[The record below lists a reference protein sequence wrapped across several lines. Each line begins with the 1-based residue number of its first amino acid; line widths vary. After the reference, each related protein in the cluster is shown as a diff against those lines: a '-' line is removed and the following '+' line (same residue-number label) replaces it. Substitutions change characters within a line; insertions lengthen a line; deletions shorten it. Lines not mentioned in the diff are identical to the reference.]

1 MSPFSLLCVAA
12 NVQLLAEFEQELAP
26 LLGHFALVVVVGQ
39 GSAELALDELDR
51 KGQPPAVVVCD
62 SELGDGRGAD
72 FLIRLGSRHEAC
84 RKILLGSQP
93 EMKSIIE
100 AVNLGR
106 LDYYLQRPWRDG
118 SLRRAVIEQASHFV
132 LLQPEA
138 DLLSYAA
145 VLDNQKLLRVH
156 VDRQLAAYRQGFMD
170 YTHCSDEE
178 LSRVVIDG
186 LYQFFDGNDEA
197 RVCRHYSPGHVLTR
211 EGEPNSFLWFIA
223 KGEVVLRKRDEQGID
238 QEVVHYRT
246 GSLVGGMSFVT
257 GEPAFTTGVTL
268 TGAEVIKLDKLQ
280 FSRVMQ
286 ARSEL
291 LPSFTNLLL
300 RHFNRRLQNSIRT
313 EMRLQ
318 QTLNSLDAAHAQL
331 VESEKMAMLGQ
342 LVAGV
347 AHELNNPVAA
357 IIRGSETLR
366 AAIPDLVNLELPAP
380 IKGLGNQT
388 LCQALTAQPVST
400 SEIRDKTRQAEGRFG
415 DRQQARL
422 AVQMNLD
429 DELNWQRW
437 FASRTATEREAL
449 LSRLELF
456 QQTGSFLRNIEV
468 CARRIGD
475 LVKSLKQYAR
485 QDRAEPSLVDL
496 HEGLED
502 TLMIFENRLKHHEL
516 CKEYQPLPLVRCHPI
531 ALQQV
536 WTNLIA
542 NSLDAMS
549 GPGRLTI
556 RTGLLDPEW
565 VMVEIEDSGCGIEP
579 ELWQRIFDLNFT
591 TKREGHFGLG
601 IGLSVS
607 LQIVQQHHGRIEVA
621 SEPGRYTRMR
631 VCLPLDGMGQAG
643 YGGEPHHNKEHAA

>member
-12 NVQLLAEFEQELAP
+12 DVQMLAEFEQELAP
-26 LLGHFALVVVVGQ
+26 LLSHFNLVVVAGQ
-39 GSAELALDELDR
+39 QSAEQALDELEG
-51 KGQPPAVVVCD
+51 KGQLPAVVVCD
-62 SELGDGRGAD
+62 SDLGDGRGAD
-72 FLIRLGSRHEAC
+72 FLIHLGDRHDAC

-106 LDYYLQRPWRDG
+106 LDYYLQLPWRDG

-132 LLQPEA
+132 LQHPEV

-145 VLDNQKLLRVH
+145 VLDNQKLLRAH
-156 VDRQLAAYRQGFMD
+156 VDRKMAEYRQGFMD

-178 LSRVVIDG
+178 LSRVVIEG
-186 LYQFFDGNDEA
+186 LYQFFEGDDEA
-197 RVCRHYSPGHVLTR
+197 KVCLHYSPGHVLTR
-211 EGEPNSFLWFIA
+211 EGEPNRFLWFIA
-223 KGEVVLRKRDEQGID
+223 KGEVVLRKRDEQGIE

-257 GEPAFTTGVTL
+257 GEPAFTTAVTL

-291 LPSFTNLLL
+291 LPSFTSLLL

-313 EMRLQ
+313 EIRLQ
-318 QTLNSLDAAHAQL
+318 QTLNSLDAAYAQL
-331 VESEKMAMLGQ
+331 VESEKMAVLGQ

-366 AAIPDLVNLELPAP
+366 AAIPDLVNLELPAA

-400 SEIRDKTRQAEGRFG
+400 SEIRDKTRQAEGRFS

-422 AVQMNLD
+422 AVQMHLD
-429 DELNWQRW
+429 DELSWQRW
-437 FASRTATEREAL
+437 FAGRTGAQREAL
-449 LSRLELF
+449 LAQLELF

-468 CARRIGD
+468 CARRISD

-485 QDRAEPSLVDL
+485 QDGDEPSLVDL

-502 TLMIFENRLKHHEL
+502 TLMIFENRLKQHEL
-516 CKEYQPLPLVRCHPI
+516 CKEYQPLPPVRCHPI

-536 WTNLIA
+536 WTNLIG

-556 RTGLLDPEW
+556 RTALLDPEW
-565 VMVEIEDSGCGIEP
+565 VMVEVEDTGCGIPP
-579 ELWQRIFDLNFT
+579 ELRERIFDLNFT

-601 IGLSVS
+601 IGLSVA

-631 VCLPLDGMGQAG
+631 VCLPLDGRGHASH
-643 YGGEPHHNKEHAA
+643 GGENHHKEHAA

>member
-12 NVQLLAEFEQELAP
+12 DVQMLAEFEQELAP
-26 LLGHFALVVVVGQ
+26 LLSHFNLVVVAGQ
-39 GSAELALDELDR
+39 QSAEQALDELEG
-51 KGQPPAVVVCD
+51 KGQLPAVVVCD
-62 SELGDGRGAD
+62 SDLGDGRGAD
-72 FLIRLGSRHEAC
+72 FLIHLGDRHDAC

-106 LDYYLQRPWRDG
+106 LDYYLQLPWRDG

-132 LLQPEA
+132 LQHPEV

-145 VLDNQKLLRVH
+145 VLDNQKLLRAH
-156 VDRQLAAYRQGFMD
+156 VDRKMAEYRQGFMD

-178 LSRVVIDG
+178 LSRVVIEG
-186 LYQFFDGNDEA
+186 LYQFFEGDDEA
-197 RVCRHYSPGHVLTR
+197 KVCLHYSPGHVLTR
-211 EGEPNSFLWFIA
+211 EGEPNRFLWFIA
-223 KGEVVLRKRDEQGID
+223 KGEVVLRKRDEQGIE

-257 GEPAFTTGVTL
+257 GEPAFTTAVTL

-291 LPSFTNLLL
+291 LPSFTSLLL

-313 EMRLQ
+313 EIRLQ
-318 QTLNSLDAAHAQL
+318 QTLNSLDAAYAQL
-331 VESEKMAMLGQ
+331 VESEKMAVLGQ

-366 AAIPDLVNLELPAP
+366 AAIPDLVNLELPAA

-400 SEIRDKTRQAEGRFG
+400 SEIRDKTRQAEGRFS

-422 AVQMNLD
+422 AVQMHLD
-429 DELNWQRW
+429 DELSWQRW
-437 FASRTATEREAL
+437 FAGRTGAQREAL
-449 LSRLELF
+449 LAQLELF

-485 QDRAEPSLVDL
+485 QDGDEPSLVDL

-502 TLMIFENRLKHHEL
+502 TLMIFENRLKQHEL
-516 CKEYQPLPLVRCHPI
+516 CKEYQPLPPVRCHPI

-536 WTNLIA
+536 WTNLIG

-549 GPGRLTI
+549 GPGQLTI
-556 RTGLLDPEW
+556 HTALLDPEW
-565 VMVEIEDSGCGIEP
+565 VMVEVEDTGCGIPP
-579 ELWQRIFDLNFT
+579 ELRERIFDLNFT

-601 IGLSVS
+601 IGLSVA

-631 VCLPLDGMGQAG
+631 VCLPLDGRGHASH
-643 YGGEPHHNKEHAA
+643 GGENHHKEHAA

>member
-12 NVQLLAEFEQELAP
+12 DVQMLAEFEQELAP
-26 LLGHFALVVVVGQ
+26 LLSHFNLVVVAGQ
-39 GSAELALDELDR
+39 QSAEQALDELEG
-51 KGQPPAVVVCD
+51 KGQLPAVVVCD
-62 SELGDGRGAD
+62 SDLGDGRGAD
-72 FLIRLGSRHEAC
+72 FLIHLGDRHDAC

-106 LDYYLQRPWRDG
+106 LDYYLQLPWRDG

-132 LLQPEA
+132 LQHPEV

-145 VLDNQKLLRVH
+145 VLDNQKLLRAH
-156 VDRQLAAYRQGFMD
+156 VDRKMAEYRQGFMD

-178 LSRVVIDG
+178 LSRVVIEG
-186 LYQFFDGNDEA
+186 LYQFFEGDDEA
-197 RVCRHYSPGHVLTR
+197 KVCLHYSPGHVLTR
-211 EGEPNSFLWFIA
+211 EGEPNRFLWFIA
-223 KGEVVLRKRDEQGID
+223 KGEVVLRKRDEQGIE

-257 GEPAFTTGVTL
+257 GEPAFTTAVTL

-291 LPSFTNLLL
+291 LPSFTSLLL

-313 EMRLQ
+313 EIRLQ
-318 QTLNSLDAAHAQL
+318 QTLNSLDAAYAQL
-331 VESEKMAMLGQ
+331 VESEKMAVLGQ

-366 AAIPDLVNLELPAP
+366 AAIPDLVNLELPAA

-422 AVQMNLD
+422 AVQMHLD
-429 DELNWQRW
+429 DELSWQRW
-437 FASRTATEREAL
+437 FAGRTGAQREAL
-449 LSRLELF
+449 LAQLELF

-485 QDRAEPSLVDL
+485 QDGDEPSLVDL

-502 TLMIFENRLKHHEL
+502 TLMIFENRLKQHEL
-516 CKEYQPLPLVRCHPI
+516 CKEYQLLPPVRCHPI

-536 WTNLIA
+536 WTNLIG

-556 RTGLLDPEW
+556 RTALLDSEW
-565 VMVEIEDSGCGIEP
+565 VMVEVEDTGCGIPP
-579 ELWQRIFDLNFT
+579 ELRERIFDLNFT

-601 IGLSVS
+601 IGLSVA

-631 VCLPLDGMGQAG
+631 VCLPLDGRGHASH
-643 YGGEPHHNKEHAA
+643 GGENHHKEHAA

>member
-12 NVQLLAEFEQELAP
+12 DVQMLAEFEQELAP
-26 LLGHFALVVVVGQ
+26 LLSHFNLVVVAGQ
-39 GSAELALDELDR
+39 QSAEQALDELEG
-51 KGQPPAVVVCD
+51 KGQLPAVVVCD
-62 SELGDGRGAD
+62 SDLGDGRGAD
-72 FLIRLGSRHEAC
+72 FLIHLGDRHDAC

-106 LDYYLQRPWRDG
+106 LDYYLQLPWRDG

-132 LLQPEA
+132 LQHPEV

-145 VLDNQKLLRVH
+145 VLDNQKLLRAH
-156 VDRQLAAYRQGFMD
+156 VDRKMAEYRQGFMD

-178 LSRVVIDG
+178 LSRVVIEG
-186 LYQFFDGNDEA
+186 LYQFFEGDDEA
-197 RVCRHYSPGHVLTR
+197 KVCLHYSPGHVLTR
-211 EGEPNSFLWFIA
+211 EGEPNRFLWFIA
-223 KGEVVLRKRDEQGID
+223 KGEVVLRKRDEQGIE

-257 GEPAFTTGVTL
+257 GEPAFTTAVTL

-291 LPSFTNLLL
+291 LPSFTSLLL

-313 EMRLQ
+313 EIRLQ
-318 QTLNSLDAAHAQL
+318 QTLNSLDAAYAQL
-331 VESEKMAMLGQ
+331 VESEKMAVLGQ

-366 AAIPDLVNLELPAP
+366 AAIPDLVNLELPAA

-422 AVQMNLD
+422 AVQMHLD
-429 DELNWQRW
+429 DELSWQRW
-437 FASRTATEREAL
+437 FAGCTGAQREAL
-449 LSRLELF
+449 LVQLELF

-485 QDRAEPSLVDL
+485 QDGDEPSLVDL

-502 TLMIFENRLKHHEL
+502 TLMIFENRLKQHEL
-516 CKEYQPLPLVRCHPI
+516 CKEYQPLPPVRCHPI

-536 WTNLIA
+536 WTNLIG

-549 GPGRLTI
+549 DPGRLTI
-556 RTGLLDPEW
+556 RTALLDPEW
-565 VMVEIEDSGCGIEP
+565 AMVEVEDTGCGIPP
-579 ELWQRIFDLNFT
+579 ELRERIFDLNFT

-601 IGLSVS
+601 IGLSVA

-631 VCLPLDGMGQAG
+631 VCLPLDGRGHASH
-643 YGGEPHHNKEHAA
+643 GGENHHKEHAA

>member
-12 NVQLLAEFEQELAP
+12 DVQMLAEFEQELAP
-26 LLGHFALVVVVGQ
+26 LLSHFNLVVVAGQ
-39 GSAELALDELDR
+39 QSAEQALDELEG
-51 KGQPPAVVVCD
+51 KGQLPAVVVCD
-62 SELGDGRGAD
+62 SDLGDGRGAD
-72 FLIRLGSRHEAC
+72 FLIHLGDRHDAC

-106 LDYYLQRPWRDG
+106 LDYYLQLPWRDG

-132 LLQPEA
+132 LQHPEV

-145 VLDNQKLLRVH
+145 VLDNQKLLRAH
-156 VDRQLAAYRQGFMD
+156 VDRKMAEYRQGFMD
-170 YTHCSDEE
+170 HTHCSDEE
-178 LSRVVIDG
+178 LSRVVIEG
-186 LYQFFDGNDEA
+186 LYQFFEGDDEA
-197 RVCRHYSPGHVLTR
+197 KVCLHYSPGHVLTR
-211 EGEPNSFLWFIA
+211 EGEPNRFLWFIA
-223 KGEVVLRKRDEQGID
+223 KGEVVLRKRDEQGIE

-257 GEPAFTTGVTL
+257 GEPAFTTAVTL

-286 ARSEL
+286 AHSEL
-291 LPSFTNLLL
+291 LPSFTSLLL

-313 EMRLQ
+313 EIRLQ
-318 QTLNSLDAAHAQL
+318 QTLNSLDAAYAQL
-331 VESEKMAMLGQ
+331 VESEKMAVLGQ

-366 AAIPDLVNLELPAP
+366 AAIPDLVNLELPAA

-422 AVQMNLD
+422 AVQMHLD
-429 DELNWQRW
+429 DELSWQRW
-437 FASRTATEREAL
+437 FAGRTGAQREAL
-449 LSRLELF
+449 LAQLELF

-485 QDRAEPSLVDL
+485 QDGDEPSLVDL

-502 TLMIFENRLKHHEL
+502 TLMIFENRLKQHEL
-516 CKEYQPLPLVRCHPI
+516 CKEYQPLPPVRCHPI

-536 WTNLIA
+536 WTNLIG

-556 RTGLLDPEW
+556 RTALLDPEW
-565 VMVEIEDSGCGIEP
+565 VMVEVEDTGCGIPP
-579 ELWQRIFDLNFT
+579 ELRERIFDLNFT

-601 IGLSVS
+601 IGLSVA

-631 VCLPLDGMGQAG
+631 VCLPLDGRGHASH
-643 YGGEPHHNKEHAA
+643 GGENHHKEHAA

>member
-132 LLQPEA
+132 LQRPEA

-145 VLDNQKLLRVH
+145 VLDNQKLLRAH

-186 LYQFFDGNDEA
+186 LYQFFEGNDEE

-366 AAIPDLVNLELPAP
+366 AAIPDLVNLELPFP

-388 LCQALTAQPVST
+388 LCQALSSQPVST

-437 FASRTATEREAL
+437 FASRTADEREAL

-485 QDRAEPSLVDL
+485 QDRDEPSLVDL

-502 TLMIFENRLKHHEL
+502 TLMIFENRLKHHEI

-549 GPGRLTI
+549 GPGGSPFAPGCWI
-556 RTGLLDPEW
+556 P
-565 VMVEIEDSGCGIEP
+565 SGS
-579 ELWQRIFDLNFT
+579 WWR
-591 TKREGHFGLG
+591 
-601 IGLSVS
+601 
-607 LQIVQQHHGRIEVA
+607 
-621 SEPGRYTRMR
+621 
-631 VCLPLDGMGQAG
+631 
-643 YGGEPHHNKEHAA
+643 

>member
-12 NVQLLAEFEQELAP
+12 DVQMLAEFEQELAP
-26 LLGHFALVVVVGQ
+26 LLSHFNLVVVAGQ
-39 GSAELALDELDR
+39 QSAEQALDELEG
-51 KGQPPAVVVCD
+51 KGQLPAVVVCD
-62 SELGDGRGAD
+62 SDLGDGRGAD
-72 FLIRLGSRHEAC
+72 FLIHLGDRHDAC

-106 LDYYLQRPWRDG
+106 LDYYLQLPWRDG

-132 LLQPEA
+132 LQHPEV

-145 VLDNQKLLRVH
+145 VLDNQKLLRAH
-156 VDRQLAAYRQGFMD
+156 VDRKMAEYRQGFMD

-178 LSRVVIDG
+178 LSRVVIEG
-186 LYQFFDGNDEA
+186 LYQFFEGDDEA
-197 RVCRHYSPGHVLTR
+197 KVCLHYSPGHVLTR
-211 EGEPNSFLWFIA
+211 EGEPNRFLWFIA
-223 KGEVVLRKRDEQGID
+223 KGEVVLRKRDEQGIE

-257 GEPAFTTGVTL
+257 GEPAFTTAVTL

-291 LPSFTNLLL
+291 LPSFTSLLL

-313 EMRLQ
+313 EIRLQ
-318 QTLNSLDAAHAQL
+318 QTLNSLDAAYAQL
-331 VESEKMAMLGQ
+331 VESEKMAVLGQ

-366 AAIPDLVNLELPAP
+366 AAIPDLVNLELPVA

-422 AVQMNLD
+422 AVQMHLD
-429 DELNWQRW
+429 DELSWQRW
-437 FASRTATEREAL
+437 FAGRTGAQREAL
-449 LSRLELF
+449 LAQLELF

-485 QDRAEPSLVDL
+485 QDGDEPSLVDL

-502 TLMIFENRLKHHEL
+502 TLMIFENRLKQHEL
-516 CKEYQPLPLVRCHPI
+516 CKEYHPLPPVRCHPI

-536 WTNLIA
+536 WTNLIG

-556 RTGLLDPEW
+556 RTALLDPEW
-565 VMVEIEDSGCGIEP
+565 VMVEVEDSGCGIPP
-579 ELWQRIFDLNFT
+579 ELRERIFDLNFT

-601 IGLSVS
+601 IGLSVA

-631 VCLPLDGMGQAG
+631 VCLPLDGMGHASH
-643 YGGEPHHNKEHAA
+643 GGENHHKEHAA

>member
-12 NVQLLAEFEQELAP
+12 DVQMLAEFEQELAP
-26 LLGHFALVVVVGQ
+26 LLSHFNLVVVAGQ
-39 GSAELALDELDR
+39 QSAEQALDELEG
-51 KGQPPAVVVCD
+51 KGQLPAVVVCD
-62 SELGDGRGAD
+62 SDLGDGRGAD
-72 FLIRLGSRHEAC
+72 FLIHLGDRHDAC

-106 LDYYLQRPWRDG
+106 LDYYLQLPWRDG

-132 LLQPEA
+132 LQHPEV

-145 VLDNQKLLRVH
+145 VLDNQKLLRAH
-156 VDRQLAAYRQGFMD
+156 VDRKMAEYRQGFMD

-178 LSRVVIDG
+178 LSRVVIEG
-186 LYQFFDGNDEA
+186 LYQFFEGDDEA
-197 RVCRHYSPGHVLTR
+197 KVCLHYSPGHVLTR
-211 EGEPNSFLWFIA
+211 EGEPNRFLWFIA
-223 KGEVVLRKRDEQGID
+223 KGEVVLRKRDEQGIE

-257 GEPAFTTGVTL
+257 GEPAFTTAVTL

-291 LPSFTNLLL
+291 LPSFTSLLL

-313 EMRLQ
+313 EIRLQ
-318 QTLNSLDAAHAQL
+318 QTLNSLDAAYAQL
-331 VESEKMAMLGQ
+331 VESEKMAVLGQ

-366 AAIPDLVNLELPAP
+366 AAIPDLVNLELPAA

-422 AVQMNLD
+422 AVQMHLD
-429 DELNWQRW
+429 DELSWQRW
-437 FASRTATEREAL
+437 FAGRTGAQRKAL
-449 LSRLELF
+449 LAQLELF

-485 QDRAEPSLVDL
+485 QDGDEPSLVDL

-502 TLMIFENRLKHHEL
+502 TLMIFENRLKQHEL
-516 CKEYQPLPLVRCHPI
+516 CKEYQPLPPVRCHPI

-536 WTNLIA
+536 WTNLIG

-556 RTGLLDPEW
+556 RTALLDPEW
-565 VMVEIEDSGCGIEP
+565 IMVEVEDTGCGIPP
-579 ELWQRIFDLNFT
+579 ELRERIFDLNFT

-601 IGLSVS
+601 IGLSVA

-631 VCLPLDGMGQAG
+631 VCLPLDGRGHASH
-643 YGGEPHHNKEHAA
+643 GGENHHKEHAA

>member
-12 NVQLLAEFEQELAP
+12 DVQMLAEFEQELAP
-26 LLGHFALVVVVGQ
+26 LLSHFNLVVVAGQ
-39 GSAELALDELDR
+39 QSAEQALDELEG
-51 KGQPPAVVVCD
+51 KGQLPAVVVCD
-62 SELGDGRGAD
+62 SDLGDGRGAD
-72 FLIRLGSRHEAC
+72 FLIHLGDRHDAC

-106 LDYYLQRPWRDG
+106 LDYYLQLPWRDG

-132 LLQPEA
+132 LQHPDV

-145 VLDNQKLLRVH
+145 VLDNQKLLRAH
-156 VDRQLAAYRQGFMD
+156 VDRKMAEYRQGFMD

-178 LSRVVIDG
+178 LSRVVIEG
-186 LYQFFDGNDEA
+186 LYQFFEGDDEA
-197 RVCRHYSPGHVLTR
+197 KVCLHYSPGHVLTR
-211 EGEPNSFLWFIA
+211 EGEPNRFLWFIA
-223 KGEVVLRKRDEQGID
+223 KGEVVLRKRDEQGIE

-257 GEPAFTTGVTL
+257 GEPAFTTAVTL

-291 LPSFTNLLL
+291 LPSFTSLLL

-313 EMRLQ
+313 EIRLQ
-318 QTLNSLDAAHAQL
+318 QTLNSLDAAYAQL
-331 VESEKMAMLGQ
+331 VESEKMAVLGQ

-366 AAIPDLVNLELPAP
+366 AAIPDLVNLELPAA

-422 AVQMNLD
+422 AVQMHLD
-429 DELNWQRW
+429 DELSWQRW
-437 FASRTATEREAL
+437 FAGRTGAQREAL
-449 LSRLELF
+449 LAQLELF

-485 QDRAEPSLVDL
+485 QDGDEPSLVDL

-502 TLMIFENRLKHHEL
+502 TLMIFENRLKQHEL
-516 CKEYQPLPLVRCHPI
+516 CKEYQPLPPVRCHPI

-536 WTNLIA
+536 WTNLIG

-549 GPGRLTI
+549 GPGRITI
-556 RTGLLDPEW
+556 RTALLDPEW
-565 VMVEIEDSGCGIEP
+565 VMVEVEDTGCGIPP
-579 ELWQRIFDLNFT
+579 ELRERIFDLNFT

-601 IGLSVS
+601 IGLSVA

-631 VCLPLDGMGQAG
+631 VCLPLDGRGHASH
-643 YGGEPHHNKEHAA
+643 GGENHYKEHAA

>member
-12 NVQLLAEFEQELAP
+12 DVQMLAEFEQELAP
-26 LLGHFALVVVVGQ
+26 LLSHFNLVVVAGQ
-39 GSAELALDELDR
+39 QSAEQALDELEG
-51 KGQPPAVVVCD
+51 KGQLPAVVVCD
-62 SELGDGRGAD
+62 SDLGDGRGAD
-72 FLIRLGSRHEAC
+72 FLIHLGDRHDAC

-106 LDYYLQRPWRDG
+106 LDYYLQLPWRDG

-132 LLQPEA
+132 LQHPEV

-145 VLDNQKLLRVH
+145 VLDNQKLLRAH
-156 VDRQLAAYRQGFMD
+156 VDRKMAEYRQGFMD

-178 LSRVVIDG
+178 LSRVVIEG
-186 LYQFFDGNDEA
+186 LYQFFEGDDEA
-197 RVCRHYSPGHVLTR
+197 KVCLHYSPGHVLTR
-211 EGEPNSFLWFIA
+211 EGEPNRFLWFIA
-223 KGEVVLRKRDEQGID
+223 KGEVVLRKRDEQGIE

-257 GEPAFTTGVTL
+257 GEPAFTTAVTL

-291 LPSFTNLLL
+291 LPSFTSLLL

-313 EMRLQ
+313 EIRLQ
-318 QTLNSLDAAHAQL
+318 QTLNSLDAAYAQL
-331 VESEKMAMLGQ
+331 VESEKMAVLGQ

-366 AAIPDLVNLELPAP
+366 AAIPDLVNLELPAA

-422 AVQMNLD
+422 AVQMHLD
-429 DELNWQRW
+429 DELSWQRW
-437 FASRTATEREAL
+437 FAGRTGAQREAL
-449 LSRLELF
+449 LVQLELF

-485 QDRAEPSLVDL
+485 QDGDEPSLVDL

-502 TLMIFENRLKHHEL
+502 TLMIFENRLKQHEL
-516 CKEYQPLPLVRCHPI
+516 CKEYQPLPPVRCHPI

-536 WTNLIA
+536 WTNLIG

-556 RTGLLDPEW
+556 RTALLDPEW
-565 VMVEIEDSGCGIEP
+565 VMVEVEDTGCGIPP
-579 ELWQRIFDLNFT
+579 ELRERIFDLNFT

-601 IGLSVS
+601 IGLSVA

-631 VCLPLDGMGQAG
+631 VCLPLDGRGHASH
-643 YGGEPHHNKEHAA
+643 GGENHHKEHAA

>member
-12 NVQLLAEFEQELAP
+12 DVQMLAEFEQELAP
-26 LLGHFALVVVVGQ
+26 LLSHFNLVVVAGQ
-39 GSAELALDELDR
+39 QSAEQALDELEG
-51 KGQPPAVVVCD
+51 KGQLPAVVVCD
-62 SELGDGRGAD
+62 SDLGDGRGAD
-72 FLIRLGSRHEAC
+72 FLIHLGDRHDAC

-106 LDYYLQRPWRDG
+106 LDYYLQLPWRDG

-132 LLQPEA
+132 LQHPEV

-145 VLDNQKLLRVH
+145 VLDNQKLLRAH
-156 VDRQLAAYRQGFMD
+156 VDRKMAEYRQGFMD

-178 LSRVVIDG
+178 LSRVVIEG
-186 LYQFFDGNDEA
+186 LYQFFEGDDEA
-197 RVCRHYSPGHVLTR
+197 KVCLHYSPGHVLTR
-211 EGEPNSFLWFIA
+211 EGEPNRFLWFIA
-223 KGEVVLRKRDEQGID
+223 KGEVVLRKRDEQGIE

-257 GEPAFTTGVTL
+257 GEPAFTTAVTL

-291 LPSFTNLLL
+291 LPSFTSLLL

-313 EMRLQ
+313 EIRLQ
-318 QTLNSLDAAHAQL
+318 QTLNSLDAAYAQL
-331 VESEKMAMLGQ
+331 VESEKMAVLGQ

-366 AAIPDLVNLELPAP
+366 AAIPDLVNLELPAA

-400 SEIRDKTRQAEGRFG
+400 SEIRDKTRQAEGRFS

-422 AVQMNLD
+422 AVQMHLD
-429 DELNWQRW
+429 DELSWQRW
-437 FASRTATEREAL
+437 FAGRTGAQREAL
-449 LSRLELF
+449 LAQLELF

-468 CARRIGD
+468 CARRISD

-485 QDRAEPSLVDL
+485 QDGDEPSLVDL

-502 TLMIFENRLKHHEL
+502 TLMIFENRLKQHEL
-516 CKEYQPLPLVRCHPI
+516 CKEYQPLPPVRCHPI

-536 WTNLIA
+536 WTNLIG

-549 GPGRLTI
+549 GPGQLTI
-556 RTGLLDPEW
+556 RTALLDPEW
-565 VMVEIEDSGCGIEP
+565 VMVEVEDTGCGIPP
-579 ELWQRIFDLNFT
+579 ELRERIFDLNFT

-601 IGLSVS
+601 IGLSVA

-631 VCLPLDGMGQAG
+631 VCLPLDGRGHASH
-643 YGGEPHHNKEHAA
+643 GGENHHKEHAA

>member
-12 NVQLLAEFEQELAP
+12 DVQLLAEFEQELAP
-26 LLGHFALVVVVGQ
+26 LLSHFNLVVVAGQ
-39 GSAELALDELDR
+39 QSAEQALDELEG
-51 KGQPPAVVVCD
+51 KGQLPAVVVCD
-62 SELGDGRGAD
+62 SDLGDGRGAD
-72 FLIRLGSRHEAC
+72 FLIHLGDRHDAC

-106 LDYYLQRPWRDG
+106 LDYYLQLPWRDG

-132 LLQPEA
+132 LQHPEV

-145 VLDNQKLLRVH
+145 VLDNQKLLRAH
-156 VDRQLAAYRQGFMD
+156 VDRKMAEYRQGFMD

-178 LSRVVIDG
+178 LSRVVIEG
-186 LYQFFDGNDEA
+186 LYQFFEGDDEA
-197 RVCRHYSPGHVLTR
+197 KVCLHYSPGHVLTR
-211 EGEPNSFLWFIA
+211 EGEPNRFLWFIA
-223 KGEVVLRKRDEQGID
+223 KGEVVLRKRDEQGIE

-257 GEPAFTTGVTL
+257 GEPAFTTAVTL

-291 LPSFTNLLL
+291 LPSFTSLLL

-313 EMRLQ
+313 EIRLQ
-318 QTLNSLDAAHAQL
+318 QTLNSLDAAYAQL
-331 VESEKMAMLGQ
+331 VESEKMAVLGQ

-366 AAIPDLVNLELPAP
+366 AAIPDLVNLELPAA

-422 AVQMNLD
+422 AVQMHLD
-429 DELNWQRW
+429 DELSWQRW
-437 FASRTATEREAL
+437 FAGRTGAQREAL
-449 LSRLELF
+449 LAQLDLF

-468 CARRIGD
+468 
-475 LVKSLKQYAR
+475 
-485 QDRAEPSLVDL
+485 
-496 HEGLED
+496 
-502 TLMIFENRLKHHEL
+502 
-516 CKEYQPLPLVRCHPI
+516 
-531 ALQQV
+531 
-536 WTNLIA
+536 
-542 NSLDAMS
+542 
-549 GPGRLTI
+549 
-556 RTGLLDPEW
+556 
-565 VMVEIEDSGCGIEP
+565 
-579 ELWQRIFDLNFT
+579 
-591 TKREGHFGLG
+591 
-601 IGLSVS
+601 
-607 LQIVQQHHGRIEVA
+607 
-621 SEPGRYTRMR
+621 
-631 VCLPLDGMGQAG
+631 
-643 YGGEPHHNKEHAA
+643 

>member
-12 NVQLLAEFEQELAP
+12 DVQMLAEFEQELAP
-26 LLGHFALVVVVGQ
+26 LLSHFNLVVVAGQ
-39 GSAELALDELDR
+39 QSAEQALDELEG
-51 KGQPPAVVVCD
+51 KGQLPAVVVCD
-62 SELGDGRGAD
+62 SDLGDGRGAD
-72 FLIRLGSRHEAC
+72 FLIHLGDRHDAC

-106 LDYYLQRPWRDG
+106 LDYYLQLPWRDG

-132 LLQPEA
+132 LQHPEV

-145 VLDNQKLLRVH
+145 VLDNQKLLRAH
-156 VDRQLAAYRQGFMD
+156 VDRKMAEYRQGFMD

-178 LSRVVIDG
+178 LSRVVIEG
-186 LYQFFDGNDEA
+186 LYQFFEGDDEA
-197 RVCRHYSPGHVLTR
+197 KVCLHYSPGHVLTR
-211 EGEPNSFLWFIA
+211 EGEPNRFLWFIA
-223 KGEVVLRKRDEQGID
+223 KGEVVLRKRDEQGIE

-257 GEPAFTTGVTL
+257 GEPAFTTAVTL

-291 LPSFTNLLL
+291 LPSFTSLLL

-313 EMRLQ
+313 EIRLQ
-318 QTLNSLDAAHAQL
+318 QTLNSLDAAYAQL
-331 VESEKMAMLGQ
+331 VESEKMAVLGQ

-366 AAIPDLVNLELPAP
+366 AAIPDLVNLELPAA

-422 AVQMNLD
+422 AVQMHLD
-429 DELNWQRW
+429 DELSWQRW
-437 FASRTATEREAL
+437 FAGRTGAQREAL
-449 LSRLELF
+449 LAQLELF

-485 QDRAEPSLVDL
+485 QDGDEPSLVDL
-496 HEGLED
+496 YEGLED
-502 TLMIFENRLKHHEL
+502 TLMIFENRLKQHEL
-516 CKEYQPLPLVRCHPI
+516 CKEYQPLPPVRCHPI

-536 WTNLIA
+536 WTNLIS

-556 RTGLLDPEW
+556 RTALLDPDW
-565 VMVEIEDSGCGIEP
+565 AMVEVEDTGCGIPP
-579 ELWQRIFDLNFT
+579 ELRERIFDLNFT

-601 IGLSVS
+601 IGLSVA

-631 VCLPLDGMGQAG
+631 VCLPLDGRGHASH
-643 YGGEPHHNKEHAA
+643 GGENHHKEHAA

>member
-12 NVQLLAEFEQELAP
+12 DVQMLAEFEQELAP
-26 LLGHFALVVVVGQ
+26 LLSHFNLVVVAGQ
-39 GSAELALDELDR
+39 QSAEQALDELEG
-51 KGQPPAVVVCD
+51 KGQLPAVVVCD
-62 SELGDGRGAD
+62 SDLGDGRGAD
-72 FLIRLGSRHEAC
+72 FLIHLGDRHDAC

-106 LDYYLQRPWRDG
+106 LDYYLQLPWRDG

-132 LLQPEA
+132 LQHPEV

-145 VLDNQKLLRVH
+145 VLDNQKLLRAH
-156 VDRQLAAYRQGFMD
+156 VDRKMAEYRQGFMD

-178 LSRVVIDG
+178 LSRVVIEG
-186 LYQFFDGNDEA
+186 LYQFFEGDDEA
-197 RVCRHYSPGHVLTR
+197 KVCLHYSPGHVLTR
-211 EGEPNSFLWFIA
+211 EGEPNRFLWFIA
-223 KGEVVLRKRDEQGID
+223 KGEVVLRKRDEQGIE

-257 GEPAFTTGVTL
+257 GEPAFTTAVTL

-291 LPSFTNLLL
+291 LPSFTSLLL

-313 EMRLQ
+313 EIRLQ
-318 QTLNSLDAAHAQL
+318 QTLNSLDAAYAQL
-331 VESEKMAMLGQ
+331 VESEKMAVLGQ

-366 AAIPDLVNLELPAP
+366 AAIPDLVNLELPAA

-422 AVQMNLD
+422 AVQMHLD
-429 DELNWQRW
+429 DELSWQRW
-437 FASRTATEREAL
+437 FAGRTGAQREAL
-449 LSRLELF
+449 LAQLELF

-485 QDRAEPSLVDL
+485 QDGDEPSLVDL

-502 TLMIFENRLKHHEL
+502 TLMIFENRLKQHEL
-516 CKEYQPLPLVRCHPI
+516 CKEYQPLPPVRCHPI

-536 WTNLIA
+536 WTNLIS

-556 RTGLLDPEW
+556 RTALLDPDW
-565 VMVEIEDSGCGIEP
+565 AMVEVEDTGCGIPP
-579 ELWQRIFDLNFT
+579 ELRERIFDLNFT

-601 IGLSVS
+601 IGLSVA

-631 VCLPLDGMGQAG
+631 VCLPLDGRGHASH
-643 YGGEPHHNKEHAA
+643 GGENHHKEHAA

>member
-12 NVQLLAEFEQELAP
+12 DVQMLAEFEQELAP
-26 LLGHFALVVVVGQ
+26 LLSHFNLVVVAGQ
-39 GSAELALDELDR
+39 QSAEQALDELEG
-51 KGQPPAVVVCD
+51 KGQLPAVVVCD
-62 SELGDGRGAD
+62 SDLGDGRGAD
-72 FLIRLGSRHEAC
+72 FLIHLGDRHDAC

-106 LDYYLQRPWRDG
+106 LDYYLQLPWRDG

-132 LLQPEA
+132 LQHPEV

-145 VLDNQKLLRVH
+145 VLDNQKLLRAH
-156 VDRQLAAYRQGFMD
+156 VDRKMAEYRQGFMD

-178 LSRVVIDG
+178 LSRVVIEG
-186 LYQFFDGNDEA
+186 LYQFFEGDNEA
-197 RVCRHYSPGHVLTR
+197 KVCLHYRPGHVLTR
-211 EGEPNSFLWFIA
+211 EGEPNRFLWFIA
-223 KGEVVLRKRDEQGID
+223 KGEVVLRKRDEQGIE

-257 GEPAFTTGVTL
+257 GEPAFTTAVTL

-291 LPSFTNLLL
+291 LPSFTSLLL

-313 EMRLQ
+313 EIRLQ
-318 QTLNSLDAAHAQL
+318 QTLNSLDAAYAQL
-331 VESEKMAMLGQ
+331 VESEKMAVLGQ

-366 AAIPDLVNLELPAP
+366 AAIPDLVNLELPAA

-422 AVQMNLD
+422 AVQMHLD
-429 DELNWQRW
+429 DELSWQRW
-437 FASRTATEREAL
+437 FAGRTGAQREAL
-449 LSRLELF
+449 LVQLELF

-485 QDRAEPSLVDL
+485 QDGDEPSLVDL

-502 TLMIFENRLKHHEL
+502 TLMIFENRLKQHEL
-516 CKEYQPLPLVRCHPI
+516 CKEYQPLPPVRCHPI

-536 WTNLIA
+536 WTNLIG

-556 RTGLLDPEW
+556 RTALLDPEW
-565 VMVEIEDSGCGIEP
+565 VMVEVEDTGCGIPP
-579 ELWQRIFDLNFT
+579 ELRERIFDLNFT

-601 IGLSVS
+601 IGLSVA

-631 VCLPLDGMGQAG
+631 VCLPLDGRGHASH
-643 YGGEPHHNKEHAA
+643 GGETHHKEHAA

>member
-12 NVQLLAEFEQELAP
+12 DVQMLAEFEQELAP
-26 LLGHFALVVVVGQ
+26 LLSHFNLVVVAGQ
-39 GSAELALDELDR
+39 QSAEQALDELEG
-51 KGQPPAVVVCD
+51 KGQLPAVVVCD
-62 SELGDGRGAD
+62 SDLGDGRGAD
-72 FLIRLGSRHEAC
+72 FLIHLGDRHDAC

-106 LDYYLQRPWRDG
+106 LDYYLQLPWRDG

-132 LLQPEA
+132 LQHPEV

-145 VLDNQKLLRVH
+145 VLDNQKLLRAH
-156 VDRQLAAYRQGFMD
+156 VDRKMAEYRQGFMD

-178 LSRVVIDG
+178 LSRVVIEG
-186 LYQFFDGNDEA
+186 LYQFFEGNDEA
-197 RVCRHYSPGHVLTR
+197 KVCLHYSPGHVLTR
-211 EGEPNSFLWFIA
+211 EGEPNRFLWFIA
-223 KGEVVLRKRDEQGID
+223 KGEVVLRKRDEQGIE

-257 GEPAFTTGVTL
+257 GEPAFTTAVTL

-291 LPSFTNLLL
+291 LPSFTSLLL

-313 EMRLQ
+313 EIRLQ
-318 QTLNSLDAAHAQL
+318 QTLNSLDAAYAQL
-331 VESEKMAMLGQ
+331 VESEKMAVLGQ

-366 AAIPDLVNLELPAP
+366 AAIPDLVNLELPAA
-380 IKGLGNQT
+380 IKALGNQT

-422 AVQMNLD
+422 AVQMHLD
-429 DELNWQRW
+429 DELSWQRW
-437 FASRTATEREAL
+437 FAGRTGTQREAL
-449 LSRLELF
+449 LAQLELF

-485 QDRAEPSLVDL
+485 QDGDEPSLVDL

-502 TLMIFENRLKHHEL
+502 TLMIFENRLKQHEL

-536 WTNLIA
+536 WTNLIG

-556 RTGLLDPEW
+556 RTALLDPEW
-565 VMVEIEDSGCGIEP
+565 VMVEVEDTGCGIPP
-579 ELWQRIFDLNFT
+579 ELRERIFDLNFT

-601 IGLSVS
+601 IGLSVA

-631 VCLPLDGMGQAG
+631 VCLPLDGRGHASH
-643 YGGEPHHNKEHAA
+643 GGENHHKEHAA